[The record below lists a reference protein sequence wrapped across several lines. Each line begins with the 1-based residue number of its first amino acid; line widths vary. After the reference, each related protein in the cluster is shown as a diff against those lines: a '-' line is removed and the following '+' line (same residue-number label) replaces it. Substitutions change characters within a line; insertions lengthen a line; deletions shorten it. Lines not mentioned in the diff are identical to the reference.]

1 MKARRHTLLVITT
14 GIAAASALMLASC
27 ASTPPPLDANAVIS
41 KASAAMGADAVKTL
55 RFAASGTGSVYGQ
68 AYLPD
73 TKWPSVALSS
83 FSRAYDYEAAAM
95 REEFARSRTEPNGG
109 GALPLMGEGEQR
121 AIAVVQGA
129 LAWNM
134 VGPAQVASP
143 VAIDARI
150 HDLWT
155 SPHGVLK
162 AAAKNKAS
170 AMNVTEGGQ
179 TYSVLSFSEPGRFT
193 AKAFVNAQGLVEK
206 VESRMPHPVMG
217 ESAVITMYSDYKAQ
231 GGTQFP
237 ARIRQTQEGTQ
248 VLDVQVSEVQ
258 VNAPVAAAATDLVR
272 GFAERAASEQAAPG
286 VWFIAGGS
294 HNSVAIEM
302 ADHVIL
308 VESPLYDGRAAAVL
322 AEVKRLVPSK
332 PIRFV
337 INSHHHFDHAGGL
350 RAAVA
355 DGATLVTSMP
365 GVSFFQKAFA
375 TPNSIAPDMLTK
387 SGRTA
392 KVEGYDGRRV
402 FTDSMRSV
410 ELHAITANVHAQGFN
425 MVYLPKE
432 KMLIQAD
439 AFTPGAPN
447 SAPPAKPNGNHVS
460 LIANIERLGLKV
472 DNILPLH
479 GRIVPVAELY
489 RMVGRSAP

>member
-1 MKARRHTLLVITT
+1 MKVRRQTLLAIV
-14 GIAAASALMLASC
+14 AATSTLFLASC
-27 ASTPPPLDANAVIS
+27 ATTQLDANAVLS
-41 KASAAMGADAVKTL
+41 RANTAMGADAVKTL
-55 RFAASGTGSVYGQ
+55 RFAANGTGAVYGQ
-68 AYLPD
+68 AYAPD
-73 TKWPSVALSS
+73 TKWPTTAISS
-83 FSRAYDYEAAAM
+83 FSRTYDYDAAAM
-95 REEFARSRTEPNGG
+95 REEFARSRSEPNGG

-143 VAIDARI
+143 VALDSRI

-170 AMNVTEGGQ
+170 AMETTDNGQ
-179 TYSVLSFSEPGRFT
+179 KYSVLSFSEPGRFT
-193 AKAFVNAQGLVEK
+193 AKAFINSQGFVEK

-217 ESAVITMYSDYKAQ
+217 ESAVVTMYSDYKAQ

-237 ARIRQTQEGTQ
+237 TRIRQMQEGTQ
-248 VLDVQVSEVQ
+248 VLDLQVSEVQ
-258 VNAPVAAAATDLVR
+258 INAPVAIAVTDLVR

-302 ADHVIL
+302 SDHVIL
-308 VESPLYDGRAAAVL
+308 VESPLYDGRATAVL
-322 AEVKRLVPSK
+322 AEVKRLAPNK

-337 INSHHHFDHAGGL
+337 INSHHHFDHSGGL

-355 DGATLVTSMP
+355 DGATLITSAP

-375 TPNSIAPDMLTK
+375 TPNTIAPDMLTK

-402 FTDSMRSV
+402 FTDGQRSV
-410 ELHAITANVHAQGFN
+410 ELHAITANVHAVGFN

-439 AFTPGAPN
+439 AFTPLAPN
-447 SAPPAKPNGNHVS
+447 AAPPAKPNGNHVS
-460 LIANIERLGLKV
+460 LIANIERLSLKV

-479 GRIVPVAELY
+479 GRIVPIGELY
-489 RMVGRSAP
+489 RMVGRAAP